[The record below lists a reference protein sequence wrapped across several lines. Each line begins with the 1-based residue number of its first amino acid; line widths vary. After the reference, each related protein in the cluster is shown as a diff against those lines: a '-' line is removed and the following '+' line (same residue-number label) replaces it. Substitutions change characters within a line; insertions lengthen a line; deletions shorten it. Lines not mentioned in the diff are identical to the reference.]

1 MISLT
6 FVLISC
12 NGGASSGNATKIDV
26 VSDQPIVDTLTTDP
40 AHFPVLSVSDTLHD
54 FGKVRQGD
62 VVAYSFHFKNTGS
75 KPLII
80 RDASSTCGCTVPE
93 YPKKP
98 VPPGE
103 HGVLKVV
110 FNSAGKSGRQVKP
123 IFIQANT
130 KPARTQLTITC
141 DVVPPANDAN

>member
-1 MISLT
+1 MV
-6 FVLISC
+6 FVAVVYFSC
-12 NGGASSGNATKIDV
+12 NGGSSSNQATEMEVINN
-26 VSDQPIVDTLTTDP
+26 QPITDTLTTDP
-40 AHFPVLSVSDTLHD
+40 EHFAVLSVSDTLHD
-54 FGKVRQGD
+54 FGEIESGD
-62 VVAYSFHFKNTGS
+62 VVSYSFHFENTGS

-80 RDASSTCGCTVPE
+80 RGASSTCGCTVPE

-98 VPPGE
+98 VPPGG

-130 KPARTQLTITC
+130 KPTMSQLTITC
-141 DVVPPANDAN
+141 DVIKPTKAAN